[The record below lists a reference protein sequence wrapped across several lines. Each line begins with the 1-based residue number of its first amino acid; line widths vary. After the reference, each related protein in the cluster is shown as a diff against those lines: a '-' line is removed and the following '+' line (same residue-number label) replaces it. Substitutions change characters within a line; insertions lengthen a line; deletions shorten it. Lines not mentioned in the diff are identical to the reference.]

1 MFWALRE
8 QQVEAARQDALVRLK
23 TSEISDLTKN
33 HAELRD
39 LAAEH
44 VVKLREMEAQRD
56 DKEKELLDVQNAYEK
71 RNAEK
76 KHMEHEMKL
85 LLDKLKHSETERR
98 KLKSSE
104 AMLLAQHEREK
115 EILAERKAHA
125 DQLLSTMKAEA
136 KQLQH
141 DVHEARRQNK
151 ATESHVLQE
160 IKNGVRL
167 VNERTAKT
175 VELKE
180 LLEKRRE
187 ESQSLARDRHDV
199 HVALE
204 KLQKKLDA
212 VVGRDTPQVVE
223 EANILRARTSE
234 HMELSSNAALAEA
247 RVAELSRIVE
257 EMEVPDI
264 PSY

>member
-1 MFWALRE
+1 M
-8 QQVEAARQDALVRLK
+8 
-23 TSEISDLTKN
+23 
-33 HAELRD
+33 
-39 LAAEH
+39 
-44 VVKLREMEAQRD
+44 
-56 DKEKELLDVQNAYEK
+56 
-71 RNAEK
+71 
-76 KHMEHEMKL
+76 
-85 LLDKLKHSETERR
+85 
-98 KLKSSE
+98 
-104 AMLLAQHEREK
+104 
-115 EILAERKAHA
+115 
-125 DQLLSTMKAEA
+125 
-136 KQLQH
+136 
-141 DVHEARRQNK
+141 
-151 ATESHVLQE
+151 
-160 IKNGVRL
+160 
-167 VNERTAKT
+167 
-175 VELKE
+175 ELKE

-187 ESQSLARDRHDV
+187 ESQSLSRDRHDV